1 MAKSVFRCVL
11 IITLLMLIFGFAT
24 KGFSYA
30 LADAYDVLIG
40 NGWTV
45 KDALGFLGTSIA
57 GTIAMNPSL
66 APAAAAG
73 ALSAY
78 ILAKGTQLYD
88 IYQEWRNL
96 GMGVAIL
103 NPVEYSETM
112 SSKQIANGEYGWS
125 EIYIIFRFGQTTWY
139 YNSGYKEKVNN
150 NGSLET
156 YSYSSGDFW
165 GSKDQVMARMNN
177 FISSIQQNGKDAEG
191 VSMFTALMGTAYNY
205 VVAGTAYNVNYTRE
219 VVPAFVGGST
229 GGNASTLGYR
239 VNVDPATIS
248 EDGVQYL
255 NDPDAFYN
263 WFVTN
268 YMNGT
273 NQGTFVTPTHEA
285 YDEIRTQLQT
295 IIDQLNTL
303 ASAGGVSEETLNQL
317 KTDIINSITSVMNT
331 SESDILNALDSEFA
345 GLDSTLTSLSNN
357 VNSLQTDIN
366 TKFDGLDS
374 AITGVNTNLDALKS
388 DLASV
393 QTSIDTLSGEI
404 NETLQEGLEQEQGFW
419 DGLMEWLDETLFV
432 KLRELL
438 ETLFLPTEEQ
448 LEDLLDIEL
457 PEYQKNFAADVSFS
471 SQTVSMPISLFGA
484 SVDLS
489 GYIADYASGLRT
501 FMNIFVSGIAAFF
514 VIRAFRVH
522 ISID

>member
-1 MAKSVFRCVL
+1 MGQGVFRCVL
-11 IITLLMLIFGFAT
+11 IITLLMLIFVFAST
-24 KGFSYA
+24 GFSYA
-30 LADAYDVLIG
+30 LADAYDILIG

-112 SSKQIANGEYGWS
+112 SSKQIANGEYAWS
-125 EIYIIFRFGQTTWY
+125 SIYYLHKYDGSRWKVEIQYWEAY
-139 YNSGYKEKVNN
+139 NN
-150 NGSLET
+150 NGVLESVWSPIWANGT
-156 YSYSSGDFW
+156 KNDIIRVLNDVWNRINWHDPAGKGILSNVIQIAYGYL
-165 GSKDQVMARMNN
+165 VNN
-177 FISSIQQNGKDAEG
+177 
-191 VSMFTALMGTAYNY
+191 T
-205 VVAGTAYNVNYTRE
+205 NYTVSHSRE
-219 VVPAFVGGST
+219 ILLALESGS
-229 GGNASTLGYR
+229 NMDSTLGYR

-273 NQGTFVTPTHEA
+273 NQGTFVTPTDEA
-285 YDEIRTQLQT
+285 YDEIRTQLET
-295 IIDQLNTL
+295 IINQLNTL

-317 KTDIINSITSVMNT
+317 KTDIINGITSVMNT

-388 DLASV
+388 DLTSV

-404 NETLQEGLEQEQGFW
+404 NETLQEGLEQEQSFW

-471 SQTVSMPISLFGA
+471 SQSASMPISLFGA

-501 FMNIFVSGIAAFF
+501 FMNIFVSGIAAIF

-522 ISID
+522 LNID